1 MEFEQACAEMNF
13 ILNHFD
19 PNDLKMIPQYFL
31 NFFEENMDKSYEVT
45 IQANKPL
52 YEQDLREETKAFI
65 KILYITY
72 FSDNKEEKERL
83 MEEFKVNLPKLKI
96 KENIFEISSNLNKEN
111 QQTQIAVIDKENKF
125 IRFLKNVI
133 NKIFRK

>member
-1 MEFEQACAEMNF
+1 MKYESGAHRVQRVPATESMGRIHTSTSTVLVMPEATEIDFK
-13 ILNHFD
+13 LD

-45 IQANKPL
+45 IQENKPL

-83 MEEFKVNLPKLKI
+83 MEEFKVNLPKLPVY
-96 KENIFEISSNLNKEN
+96 SYS
-111 QQTQIAVIDKENKF
+111 
-125 IRFLKNVI
+125 
-133 NKIFRK
+133 RKHANGYS